1 MRVDKIY
8 FIDIENV
15 KNFISQESKLTTKD
29 KIIVFHPT
37 SIFPE
42 LQESTITL
50 LKNSGAKYEII
61 EMHTHNKN
69 AMDINICVAL
79 ASLLGRGEVNVQYF
93 IVSNDTGYDEAIR
106 FIKNYLNKASKI
118 QRVPIIDYALENDGC
133 IDTIKKLMQDKYNKA
148 CVKETIKCFTKA
160 KDLKTYHELLVK
172 ALPRDHA
179 EIYKMTRYLIRK
191 KQKK

>member
-1 MRVDKIY
+1 MSVDKIY
-8 FIDIENV
+8 IIDIENV
-15 KNFISQESKLTTKD
+15 KNFISQESKLTAKD

-42 LQESTITL
+42 LQESTLNL
-50 LKNSGAKYEII
+50 LKNSGAQYEIV

-69 AMDINICVAL
+69 AMDLNICITL
-79 ASLLGRGEVNVQYF
+79 ASLLGRGEVNVQYN

-106 FIKNYLNKASKI
+106 FMKNYFNSASKI
-118 QRVPIIDYALENDGC
+118 QRVAIIDYALEVDDC
-133 IDTIKKLMQDKYNKA
+133 IETIKSLLQDKYNKA

-160 KDLKTYHELLVK
+160 KDLKMYHELLVK

-191 KQKK
+191 KQKI